1 MPQLHEQTLQQMY
14 LASLTFIA
22 AHNEDKSNQL
32 LTQLKGDTQSLLACT
47 CRPLQVSELHML
59 EFCRDVL
66 TCLSKESTP
75 SHVQHKIDHLD
86 IVGCSN
92 DDNAAPLAD
101 EELAF
106 IQQQFNE

>member
-14 LASLTFIA
+14 LASLSVIA

-32 LTQLKGDTQSLLACT
+32 LTQLKGETQLLLACR
-47 CRPLQVSELHML
+47 CQPLQVSEQHML

-75 SHVQHKIDHLD
+75 SYVQHKIDHLD
-86 IVGCSN
+86 ITGCSN
-92 DDNAAPLAD
+92 DDNTAPLAD
-101 EELAF
+101 EELAY
-106 IQQQFNE
+106 IQQQFSE